1 MAGLVPAIAVCFA
14 CLATAKTDAR
24 DRPCTKGGPAM
35 PRFLIAIALA
45 VLSATTA
52 LAQGYPDRPIRFI
65 VPFPAG
71 GGVDTMARILA
82 YKMTDVLKQ
91 PVQVEYKPGAGGN
104 VGTDFVAKSPPDGY
118 TMLLNVNGI
127 AISPSLYRK
136 LSFDPL
142 KDLIGVTQVASTQ
155 FILTGSPKFEAKT
168 VQQVI
173 ALARAKPGTLN
184 YGSSG
189 VGAPLHLQAEIFKH
203 VAGGLQI
210 THIPYRG
217 DAPMLAALLSGDI
230 QIGFMPQSTGANQV
244 EAGQVRGLAV
254 TGRKRWPSL
263 PDVPTM
269 SESGVKGMDDG
280 SWYGLFV
287 PAGTPNS
294 IVQRLQQAM
303 VKTLSDP
310 EVSTRI
316 RSTGQEPVGS
326 PTADFQV
333 FFKSEVER
341 FARVIEAAKLPKIE

>member
-1 MAGLVPAIAVCFA
+1 MTEIRMRALKAFSLVAA
-14 CLATAKTDAR
+14 
-24 DRPCTKGGPAM
+24 
-35 PRFLIAIALA
+35 FLLA
-45 VLSATTA
+45 VGAA
-52 LAQGYPDRPIRFI
+52 RAQGYPDRPIHLI

-82 YKMTDVLKQ
+82 QKMTDVVKQ
-91 PVQVEYKPGAGGN
+91 SVLVEYKPGAGGN
-104 VGTDFVAKSPPDGY
+104 VGTDYVAKSSPDGY
-118 TMLLNVNGI
+118 TVLLNVNGI
-127 AISPSLYRK
+127 AISPSLYKK

-155 FILTGSPKFEAKT
+155 FILTGSPKLEAKT
-168 VQQVI
+168 VQEVI
-173 ALARAKPGTLN
+173 ALARAKPGTMN

-210 THIPYRG
+210 AHIPYRG
-217 DAPMLAALLSGDI
+217 DAPMLVALLSGDI
-230 QIGFMPQSTGANQV
+230 QIAFMPQSTGSKQV
-244 EAGQVRGLAV
+244 ETGQIRGLAV

-269 SESGVKGMDDG
+269 SEAGVKGMEDG

-287 PAGTPNS
+287 PTGTSPE
-294 IVQRLQQAM
+294 IVKYLQQAM
-303 VKTLSDP
+303 VKTLADP
-310 EVSTRI
+310 GVSERI

-326 PTADFQV
+326 PTAEFQA

-341 FARVIEAAKLPKIE
+341 FARVIEVAKIPKIE

>member
-1 MAGLVPAIAVCFA
+1 MSRL
-14 CLATAKTDAR
+14 
-24 DRPCTKGGPAM
+24 
-35 PRFLIAIALA
+35 LIAITLA
-45 VLSATTA
+45 VLSATSA
-52 LAQGYPDRPIRFI
+52 LAQGYPDRPVRLI

-82 YKMTDVLKQ
+82 NKLADVVKQ
-91 PVQVEYKPGAGGN
+91 PVLVEHKPGAGGN

-142 KDLIGVTQVASTQ
+142 NDLVGVTQVAATQ
-155 FILTGSPKFEAKT
+155 FLLVGSPKLEAKT
-168 VQQVI
+168 VQEVI

-203 VAGGLQI
+203 ATGGLQI
-210 THIPYRG
+210 MHIPYRG
-217 DAPMLAALLSGDI
+217 DAPMLTALLSGDVHI
-230 QIGFMPQSTGANQV
+230 AFMPQSTGPQQV
-244 EAGQVRGLAV
+244 SSGQLRGLGV
-254 TGRKRWPSL
+254 TGRKRWPSI

-269 SESGVKGMDDG
+269 TESGVNGMDDG

-287 PAGTPNS
+287 PAGTSPQ
-294 IVQRLQQAM
+294 IVQTLQQAM
-303 VKTLSDP
+303 VKTLADP
-310 EVSTRI
+310 EVSGRI

-326 PTADFQV
+326 PTAEFQA
-333 FFKSEVER
+333 FFKSEIAR
-341 FARVIEAAKLPKIE
+341 FARVIEAAQIPKLD